1 MELRHGV
8 PQGSVLRPLLF
19 LLFINDRPLNIQVT
33 KLVLFADDTNLLI
46 TGKDERFLQH
56 TVTKVMNDVETWFKE
71 NSLVINTGKTIAMS
85 FHSKQMGLPSRLKV
99 TFKNWEI
106 AYKSQLRFLGFYITE
121 NLKWDAHIHALSPK
135 LCKASLRHGTIFWG
149 GSSESKPIFKLQ
161 KRVI

>member
-1 MELRHGV
+1 
-8 PQGSVLRPLLF
+8 
-19 LLFINDRPLNIQVT
+19 
-33 KLVLFADDTNLLI
+33 LLI

-135 LCKASLRHGTIFWG
+135 LCKVIYTIKSLKEIINHYMIKSIYYSNFQASLRHGTIFWG